1 MPEVPVRG
9 RLLAYEGQPSDFD
22 KSSLSIVFIHGSGG
36 DREDWRAQL
45 DGLPHA
51 ATVVALELPGH
62 GESDPP
68 GETSVAA
75 YARWVTDFVDVLR
88 LQRVVLVGCSLGS
101 AITQWIA
108 LFGARS
114 WLEGIGLVG
123 AGARLRVHSA
133 FLDGLRQD
141 KENALA
147 MLSDYCLSPAAGEPL
162 RTRLREKYVKTSA
175 DIVHGDLS
183 ACNEFDVMDKIH
195 QVRLPTAIFVG
206 EDDRLTPVKYARFLH
221 DKISGSHL
229 AVVPQAGHLV
239 MMEQPEEFNRLIV
252 EFLTELKGR
261 SNRP

>member
-9 RLLAYEGQPSDFD
+9 RLLAYERQPEDLD
-22 KSSLSIVFIHGSGG
+22 RSSLSVVFIHGSGG

-45 DGLPHA
+45 DGLSWA

-62 GESDPP
+62 GASEPP
-68 GETSVAA
+68 GEISVGA
-75 YARWVTDFVDVLR
+75 YARWVTDFVDVLG

-101 AITQWIA
+101 AITEWIA
-108 LFGARS
+108 LFAARP
-114 WLEGIGLVG
+114 WLVGIGLVG
-123 AGARLRVHSA
+123 AGARLRVHPA

-141 KENALA
+141 KETALA
-147 MLSDYCLSPAAGEPL
+147 MLSDYCLSPASGEPL
-162 RTRLREKYVKTSA
+162 RTRLRERYLKTSA
-175 DIVHGDLS
+175 DLVHGDLS

-195 QVRLPTAIFVG
+195 QVRLPTSILVG

-239 MMEQPEEFNRLIV
+239 MMEKPEEFNRLLA
-252 EFLTELKGR
+252 EFLAELKGR
-261 SNRP
+261 PNSP